1 MSEFDTG
8 LPSVR
13 QVQRYIKDKQTVV
26 IQLVTTETMTGQ
38 VLWQDPQ
45 CLCLSDESNQSLL
58 IWRHAL
64 VYIKPAS

>member
-13 QVQRYIKDKQTVV
+13 QIQRYIKDKQKVV
-26 IQLVTTETMTGQ
+26 IQLATAETITGQ
-38 VLWQDPQ
+38 VLWQDSQ

-58 IWRHAL
+58 IWRQAL
-64 VYIKPAS
+64 IYIKPT